1 MNTTVFPLHRGPG
14 SPAGAFHCCK
24 EKGRQSDGPDFA
36 KTIKAFMDSNPY
48 CIVYRFIYLYLS

>member
-1 MNTTVFPLHRGPG
+1 MKRCSPCTVAPVR
-14 SPAGAFHCCK
+14 AGAFHCQI